1 MAKLEAIAQFA
12 SIIDDELSGHTNF
25 LEDDNYTTEVT
36 EGHMKTVIACV
47 AAIDALSNPYGP
59 RFGRQSSVPTNSEI
73 LGEPDYRRE
82 YSKAYHES
90 WDWQEEDGADPYA
103 LDMQAIDMALEVMKE
118 AM

>member
-1 MAKLEAIAQFA
+1 MTKLEAIAQFA

-59 RFGRQSSVPTNSEI
+59 RFGRQSSVLTNSEI
-73 LGEPDYRRE
+73 LGELDYRRE
-82 YSKAYHES
+82 YSKAYHDVWS
-90 WDWQEEDGADPYA
+90 DVDEELDPYA